1 MVSTST
7 ETIKLIRD
15 GENGGVDGGGG
26 GIYLSPHCHQQKVSY
41 IKTGSIESHFNVSLI
56 VRDKGARQS
65 SHFTIFLKRRESR
78 SRIEPTSLGLPG

>member
-15 GENGGVDGGGG
+15 GENGGVEGG

-56 VRDKGARQS
+56 VRDKVARQS
-65 SHFTIFLKRRESR
+65 SQITIFLKRRESR